1 MELSFTDSKIRTS
14 QFVREK
20 LLADPKIRSLVG
32 DAIYP
37 CVAPKTDG
45 EYIVMTRVEYGDL
58 SSKTGIY
65 ERNCNVLLEVF
76 SDNYDKGVD
85 IACAID
91 DLFSKSFEL
100 GEVGSYST
108 LKMVQSTESFNE
120 GKYVQI
126 MEYYI
131 N

>member
-20 LLADPKIRSLVG
+20 LLADQKIRALVG
-32 DAIYP
+32 QAIYP
-37 CVAPKTDG
+37 CVAPQTDG
-45 EYIVMTRVEYGDL
+45 EYIVMTRVEYGEL

-91 DLFSKSFEL
+91 DLFSKAIEI
-100 GEVGSYST
+100 GGAGVYST
-108 LKMVQSTESFNE
+108 LKMVQATEAFNE
-120 GKYVQI
+120 GKYVQMI
-126 MEYYI
+126 EYYI